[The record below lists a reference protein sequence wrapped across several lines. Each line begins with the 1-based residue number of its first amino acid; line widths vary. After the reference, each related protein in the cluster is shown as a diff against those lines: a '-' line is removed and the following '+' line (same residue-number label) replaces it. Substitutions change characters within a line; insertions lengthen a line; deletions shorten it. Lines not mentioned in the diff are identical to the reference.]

1 VRSQPYGNN
10 STGQPEPFCRPAA
23 GHARPQ
29 RGRQAFKQMTLFH
42 WASELR
48 RLLGQSP
55 VSGGEI
61 RVFGFSIALVSRA
74 VRYQ

>member
-1 VRSQPYGNN
+1 
-10 STGQPEPFCRPAA
+10 
-23 GHARPQ
+23 
-29 RGRQAFKQMTLFH
+29 MTLFH

-61 RVFGFSIALVSRA
+61 RVFGFSIALGRRA
-74 VRYQ
+74 GRYL